1 MRFRRGVLS
10 LLFCLAIL
18 SMSGCEGVGVGVGY
32 DEWPGYGPDY
42 YGPGYYGPD
51 YYGGV
56 VVVDGHRHFHDWDH
70 GGHFNAFHGD
80 GHGHEAVRG
89 RASIGGRSF
98 GGGHGGGGH
107 RR

>member
-1 MRFRRGVLS
+1 MSFALGMTI
-10 LLFCLAIL
+10 LA
-18 SMSGCEGVGVGVGY
+18 MSGCGGVGVGVGY
-32 DEWPGYGPDY
+32 DEWPGYYGPDY

-56 VVVDGHRHFHDWDH
+56 VVVDGDRHFHDRDH
-70 GGHFNAFHGD
+70 REHFNAFHDYGR
-80 GHGHEAVRG
+80 GHEHEAVRG

-98 GGGHGGGGH
+98 GGRGGGGGGGH